1 MKPIIIAICYD
12 FDGTLSPGNMQEYG
26 FFSSLG
32 REAKNFWQESEKIA
46 KDNQADPILCYMRQM
61 IEKAKNGNIPTT
73 QKAMKKYGKDV
84 KLFPGVE
91 SWFDRLNAYGK
102 KYGVK
107 IEHYIVSSGLKE
119 IVEGSCIGKKF
130 EKIYACSFLYDNN
143 DVATWPAV
151 AVNYTT
157 KTQFIFRI
165 NKGIQDDTDNREI
178 NKYKPEQERRVPFA
192 RMIYLGDGATDVPCM
207 KLVKDKG
214 GTSIAV
220 YEEGKRTKQQTA
232 LGLLSANRVNFV
244 LPANYSENSR
254 LEMTIKA
261 LIDRIVA
268 ENRVCLLANK
278 RNSTSG
284 KKKCPS
290 KQTCDN
296 ILAAREESI
305 SSDFASGQYK
315 GLQVGNDGND

>member
-1 MKPIIIAICYD
+1 MKKTIVVAICYD

-32 REAKNFWQESEKIA
+32 KEAMNFWQESEKIA
-46 KDNQADPILCYMRQM
+46 RENQADPILCYMRQM

-73 QKAMKKYGKDV
+73 KKAFRDYGKDV
-84 KLFPGVE
+84 ELFPGVE
-91 SWFDRLNAYGK
+91 DWFDRINAYGREHNI
-102 KYGVK
+102 K

-119 IVEGSCIGKKF
+119 IVEGSAIGRKF
-130 EKIYACSFLYDNN
+130 KKIYACSFLYDNN
-143 DVATWPAV
+143 NAADWPAV

-178 NKYKPEQERRVPFA
+178 NNYKPEQERRVPFS

-207 KLVKDKG
+207 KLVKEKG

-220 YEEGKRTKQQTA
+220 YEKGKRKKQETA
-232 LGLLSANRVNFV
+232 RRLLTENRVNFV
-244 LPANYSENSR
+244 LPADYSEGTP
-254 LEMTIKA
+254 LEATIKA

-268 ENRVCLLANK
+268 EYQVQVVTKTKGSSA
-278 RNSTSG
+278 
-284 KKKCPS
+284 KKDVSEQQCPCAVS
-290 KQTCDN
+290 PVKSQTD
-296 ILAAREESI
+296 EE
-305 SSDFASGQYK
+305 
-315 GLQVGNDGND
+315 